1 MSNVEIL
8 SLIVTAICLISFCLV
23 FTFLFRHYYLT
34 NIEEVRSGVADKEL
48 IEIKGE
54 ELKKKNRKHAKGL
67 RIAGKIT
74 GWAIFGLVVVFFSMS
89 LYARFFNNNLTFGD
103 TGVIVISTG
112 SMSEKNED
120 NDYLFENNLN
130 NQFNAYDIIGIT
142 AYDNPEDVN
151 LYDVVAY
158 KNEEDIIIVHR
169 IIEIRE
175 VNGEK
180 VFITRGDS
188 NNTSDTNFQ
197 YRNYLTFDNIVGY
210 YNGFR
215 MELIGVFVIFLQ
227 SNAGIITIVAIAY
240 CLIMFD
246 HYNSKLEEAINKRSD
261 LLIKELKYN
270 FNENGTISTYFIER
284 AIYSNKEYT
293 FINGEFFKE
302 GDVNFTEFEFA
313 KSIEKANEEKTS
325 ENIKNPAKD
334 GNFFQKTFA
343 KVKKF
348 FEKDNKKE

>member
-54 ELKKKNRKHAKGL
+54 EFKKKNRKHAKGL

-120 NDYLFENNLN
+120 NDYLFENNLK

-142 AYDNPEDVN
+142 SYDSPEDVN

-215 MELIGVFVIFLQ
+215 MELIGVFVVFLQ
-227 SNAGIITIVAIAY
+227 SNAGIITIIAIAY

-246 HYNSKLEEAINKRSD
+246 YYNSKLEEAIEKRSD
-261 LLIKELKYN
+261 LIVNELKYN
-270 FNENGTISTYFIER
+270 FNENGTISTYFVEKV
-284 AIYSNKEYT
+284 IYKDKEYS
-293 FINGEFFKE
+293 FINGDYFVSGDLNVNEMDFIKTQETNKE
-302 GDVNFTEFEFA
+302 KTL
-313 KSIEKANEEKTS
+313 EEK
-325 ENIKNPAKD
+325 KNPAKE